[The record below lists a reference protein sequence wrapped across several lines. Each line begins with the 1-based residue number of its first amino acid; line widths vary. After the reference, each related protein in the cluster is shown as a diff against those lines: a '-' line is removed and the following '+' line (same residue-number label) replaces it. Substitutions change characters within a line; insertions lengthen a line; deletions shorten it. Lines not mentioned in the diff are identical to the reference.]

1 MEQPA
6 LLSIVRTD
14 ATYRFR
20 LDLPD
25 GPVAGGQEYSVDLS
39 VDARERLRRAL
50 QSASQSMQG
59 LVSTAQSLQASG
71 SLDLKRQT
79 TKLGAVND
87 ALLSLGR
94 YLFDAILP
102 IPLQEALRRLDT
114 ALLLSTNTPD
124 IPWEIMFDTST
135 KPGRYLS
142 QATSVGR
149 ITHSSREREMFQ
161 RPPLPDRP
169 TRKLGKRDTQ
179 GLSVL
184 FLVNPTGERP
194 GAEEEIATLC
204 TSLPEAVSRIILY
217 RQQANQLE
225 MRMRIS
231 AEAPHVLHYAGP
243 LPLSIG
249 IGGMSEPVLALAGNS
264 RLDVGAVEQLF
275 QTLPK
280 RPLVL
285 LSYHDDE
292 RHLRAGSSSLSQQ
305 ERDEAT
311 ERLAANLL
319 AAGAGAVMAMRWPV
333 STVRTREFVALFY
346 QDVSDGVTLGEALR
360 RARVSMAQHYIDDT
374 AWMSFVLYGD
384 PTQRLIASSL
394 SMRERP
400 LEPHYDAFDDSHIM
414 APILPSANT
423 PDRRFLRAVL
433 ELALGEARRMHK
445 DYLGTPHL
453 FIALTKLDGGC
464 TQDALRSLGFS
475 PKQVRDVI
483 RLALGS
489 GKANIDT
496 PILPTRRCKEILQT
510 AERNALTAGS
520 LMVDERAIAQAV
532 LSEGDGVTHELL
544 TKLGINPAQLIE
556 LIMQSSAHALLEL
569 VPSAGTSPEVVPEE
583 LPGALGP
590 DGPTKGNNSVLERL
604 GRDLTKQA
612 SNRQLTPL
620 IGRDKEIRLLMQTL
634 MLKDRNNPI
643 LIGDSGVGKTTIVGG
658 LAQRIVDGKVPPELR
673 GKRLIELS
681 ASSLVAGTK
690 YRGEFEE
697 RLLKVLEEAEGNG
710 DIILFI
716 DEMHLLIGTGRAAD
730 GSIDAAGIL
739 KPALAGGRLRC
750 IGATT
755 PQEYRTIEKD
765 AAMERRLRPIM
776 IEEASAEEA
785 LEILKGMRTLYE
797 QHHHAKITDEALN
810 AAVHLSVQ
818 YLPNL
823 RLPDKACSVLDEA
836 CSQARIFWMEN
847 NETREPLDE
856 TSETDEDEENEIEP
870 VITAP
875 MIAEMISYRTGIP
888 VRAPGRE
895 ERDRLLSLESRL
907 KSRVIG
913 QDEAISRV
921 AQAIQVARAGLK
933 PHNRPAGVFMFLG
946 PTGVGK
952 TELARALAAEVF
964 GSDEHL
970 IRVDMSE
977 YMEKHAVSRM
987 IGAPPGYVGYDQ
999 EGQLTG
1005 KLRRR
1010 PHCVVLLDELE
1021 KAHPE
1026 VFDLFLQVFDAG
1038 RLTDAQ
1044 GHTVDAQHAI
1054 WIMTSNVGTDM
1065 LGRSMPSGFRAN
1077 IKETGEAMQRDRL
1090 MDRLRETFRPEFLNR
1105 IDDVVIFH
1113 PLDQLQARA
1122 ITGLQLNELAGRL
1135 LEQGLILHADDSAV
1149 DLLCK
1154 EGFSQTQGARPL
1166 RRAIEKLLTVPL
1178 SLRILLA
1185 NIPQNGEVHVKAVD
1199 GKLLIDIREP
1209 ELPASPLPMVEEK
1222 MAVDAEISTM

>member
-14 ATYRFR
+14 ARYRFR

-25 GPVAGGQEYSVDLS
+25 GPAPTGQEYNNELNVET
-39 VDARERLRRAL
+39 RERLRRFL
-50 QSASQSMQG
+50 QSATQSMQ
-59 LVSTAQSLQASG
+59 SLAAMEM
-71 SLDLKRQT
+71 KRQT

-87 ALLSLGR
+87 SLLTLGR
-94 YLFDAILP
+94 FLFESLLP
-102 IPLQEALRRLDT
+102 APLQEALRRLD
-114 ALLLSTNTPD
+114 STLIISANTPD
-124 IPWEIMFDTST
+124 IPWELMFDAST
-135 KPGRYLS
+135 KPGRYLCHTL
-142 QATSVGR
+142 AIGR
-149 ITHSSREREMFQ
+149 LLHSGNRERETQ
-161 RPPLPDRP
+161 VRPSLSERP
-169 TRKLGKRDTQ
+169 MRKLGRRDTQ
-179 GLSVL
+179 GLTVM
-184 FLVNPTGERP
+184 FLVNPTGERSS
-194 GAEEEIATLC
+194 AEEEVASLC
-204 TSLPEAVSRIILY
+204 TTLPESVSRIILY

-225 MRMRIS
+225 MRMRIT
-231 AEAPHVLHYAGP
+231 AEMPHVLHYAGP
-243 LPLSIG
+243 LPLTTNAG
-249 IGGMSEPVLALAGNS
+249 DPVLALPGNS
-264 RLDVGAVEQLF
+264 RLDSNAVEQIL
-275 QTLPK
+275 QPLPK
-280 RPLVL
+280 RPLVF
-285 LSYHDDE
+285 LSCLEDE
-292 RHLRAGSSSLSQQ
+292 RTGRSGLNGQNQQ
-305 ERDEAT
+305 ERDELM
-311 ERLAANLL
+311 ERLVGNLL
-319 AAGAGAVMAMRWPV
+319 KAGAGSVLLLRWPV
-333 STVRTREFVALFY
+333 SMQRVAEFAALFY
-346 QDVSDGVTLGEALR
+346 QDVVDGVALGEALR
-360 RARVSMAQHYIDDT
+360 RARVTMAQHYIDDPS
-374 AWMSFVLYGD
+374 WMSFTLYGD
-384 PTQRLIASSL
+384 PMQRLVASSL
-394 SMRERP
+394 SEKERP
-400 LEPHYDAFDDSHIM
+400 LEPRLDPFEDTHIM
-414 APILPSANT
+414 APIFPSASA

-489 GKANIDT
+489 GKATSDT
-496 PILPTRRCKEILQT
+496 TILPTRRCKEILQT
-510 AERNALTAGS
+510 AERNAAAAGS
-520 LMVDERAIAQAV
+520 TAVDERSIAQAV

-544 TKLGINPAQLIE
+544 TKLGINPSQLIE
-556 LIMQSSAHALLEL
+556 LTMSSNARALLEL
-569 VPSAGTSPEVVPEE
+569 VPSVGASPEVIQEE
-583 LPGALGP
+583 LPGAIGP
-590 DGPTKGNNSVLERL
+590 DGGISTAKGSGSSVLERL

-612 SNRQLTPL
+612 SSQQLTPL
-620 IGRDKEIRLLMQTL
+620 IGRDKEIRQLMQTL

-697 RLLKVLEEAEGNG
+697 RLLKVLEEAEGDG
-710 DIILFI
+710 STILFI

-765 AAMERRLRPIM
+765 AAMERRLRPIQ
-776 IEEASAEEA
+776 IEEPSPEEA
-785 LEILKGMRTLYE
+785 LTILTGMRELYE
-797 QHHHAKITDEALN
+797 QHHHATITDEALQ
-810 AAVHLSVQ
+810 AAVNLSIQ

-836 CSQARIFWMEN
+836 CSQARVFSIEN
-847 NETREPLDE
+847 EDQD
-856 TSETDEDEENEIEP
+856 TSEEPDHP
-870 VITAP
+870 VIDAS
-875 MIAEMISYRTGIP
+875 MIAEIISSRTGIP
-888 VRAPGRE
+888 VKAPGRE
-895 ERDRLLSLESRL
+895 ERDRLLSLDARL
-907 KSRVIG
+907 RSRVIG

-933 PHNRPAGVFMFLG
+933 ARNRPSGVFMFLG

-987 IGAPPGYVGYDQ
+987 VGAPPGYVGYDQ

-1010 PHCVVLLDELE
+1010 PHCVVLLDEVE

-1065 LGRSMPSGFRAN
+1065 LGRSMPSGFRASM
-1077 IKETGEAMQRDRL
+1077 KGTAEEMQRDRI
-1090 MDRLRETFRPEFLNR
+1090 MERLRDTFRPEFLNR
-1105 IDDVVIFH
+1105 IDDIVIFH
-1113 PLDQLQARA
+1113 PLEQEQVRSIAR
-1122 ITGLQLNELAGRL
+1122 LQLNELAARL
-1135 LEQGLILHADDSAV
+1135 LDQGLILHADDSV
-1149 DLLCK
+1149 IDLLCK

-1166 RRAIEKLLTVPL
+1166 RRAAERLLTVPL

-1185 NIPQNGEVHVKAVD
+1185 NIPE
-1199 GKLLIDIREP
+1199 
-1209 ELPASPLPMVEEK
+1209 
-1222 MAVDAEISTM
+1222 

>member
-6 LLSIVRTD
+6 LLTILRTE
-14 ATYRFR
+14 TIYRFR
-20 LDLPD
+20 LELPESSSLAD
-25 GPVAGGQEYSVDLS
+25 QEYIIDLTPEI
-39 VDARERLRRAL
+39 RERLRRTR
-50 QSASQSMQG
+50 QSVAQYMQT
-59 LVSTAQSLQASG
+59 LAQA
-71 SLDLKRQT
+71 DVKRQT
-79 TKLGAVND
+79 MKLGVVND
-87 ALLSLGR
+87 SLLTLGR
-94 YLFDAILP
+94 FLFDQLLP
-102 IPLQEALRRLDT
+102 SQIQDALRRLDN
-114 ALLLSTNTPD
+114 ALIIETNTPE
-124 IPWEIMFDTST
+124 IPWELLFEGNAKS
-135 KPGRYLS
+135 GRFLCQHLS
-142 QATSVGR
+142 IGRQVSGREEVRHSVADRATRKVGR
-149 ITHSSREREMFQ
+149 REA
-161 RPPLPDRP
+161 
-169 TRKLGKRDTQ
+169 Q
-179 GLSVL
+179 GLTVM
-184 FLVNPTGERP
+184 FLVNPGSDRP
-194 GAEEEIATLC
+194 VAEEEVATLC
-204 TSLPEAVSRIILY
+204 TTLPESVSRIILY

-225 MRMRIS
+225 IKMRVGADS
-231 AEAPHVLHYAGP
+231 PHVLHYAGP
-243 LPLSIG
+243 VPLKVG
-249 IGGMSEPVLALAGNS
+249 EEPVLALGGSS
-264 RLDVGAVEQLF
+264 RLDSAAIEQLF
-275 QTLPK
+275 QSLPR
-280 RPLVL
+280 RPLVF
-285 LSYHDDE
+285 LSYHEDE
-292 RHLRAGSSSLSQQ
+292 RQGRNGSGAASQQ
-305 ERDEAT
+305 EREDSM
-311 ERLAANLL
+311 ERLANNLL
-319 AAGAGAVMAMRWPV
+319 VSGAGAVLAMRWPV
-333 STVRTREFVALFY
+333 NTQREREFAALFY
-346 QDVSDGVTLGEALR
+346 QEVADGVALGEAVR
-360 RARVSMAQHYIDDT
+360 RARVSMVQHRPDD
-374 AWMSFVLYGD
+374 ASWMSFVLYGD
-384 PTQRLIASSL
+384 PTLRLVTASVSTK
-394 SMRERP
+394 ERSS
-400 LEPHYDAFDDSHIM
+400 EPRFEPFDDNHLIP
-414 APILPSANT
+414 PIISSSNT
-423 PDRRFLRAVL
+423 LERRFLQEVL
-433 ELALGEARRMHK
+433 GLALMEARRMHK

-483 RLALGS
+483 RLALGN
-489 GKANIDT
+489 GKATSDT

-510 AERNALTAGS
+510 AEQNALSSGS
-520 LMVDERAIAQAV
+520 ATIDERAIAQAV

-556 LIMQSSAHALLEL
+556 LILASNARALLEL
-569 VPSAGTSPEVVPEE
+569 VPSVSANPVVAPAE
-583 LPGALGP
+583 LPIGISPDIGA
-590 DGPTKGNNSVLERL
+590 KGSNSVLERL

-612 SNRQLTPL
+612 TMKQLTPL

-697 RLLKVLEEAEGNG
+697 RLLKVLEEAEGSG

-776 IEEASAEEA
+776 IEEPAVDEA
-785 LEILKGMRTLYE
+785 LAILTGMRELYE
-797 QHHHAKITDEALN
+797 QHHHVTIAKETLH

-836 CSQARIFWMEN
+836 CSQARVF
-847 NETREPLDE
+847 LA
-856 TSETDEDEENEIEP
+856 EDEAESFEEDDDELAEQPI
-870 VITAP
+870 ITP
-875 MIAEMISYRTGIP
+875 SLIAEVISHRTGIP
-888 VRAPGRE
+888 VLAPGRE
-895 ERDRLLSLESRL
+895 ERDRLLNLEALL
-907 KSRVIG
+907 KRRVIG
-913 QDEAISRV
+913 QDVAIARV
-921 AQAIQVARAGLK
+921 TQAIQVARAGLK
-933 PHNRPAGVFMFLG
+933 PRNRPSGVFLFLG

-964 GSDEHL
+964 GSGEHL
-970 IRVDMSE
+970 IRIDMSE

-987 IGAPPGYVGYDQ
+987 VGAPPGYIGHDQ
-999 EGQLTG
+999 ERQLTG

-1010 PHCVVLLDELE
+1010 PHCVVLLAELE

-1065 LGRSMPSGFRAN
+1065 LGHSMPSGFRATV
-1077 IKETGEAMQRDRL
+1077 KGTAEELQRDRL
-1090 MDRLRETFRPEFLNR
+1090 LERLRQTFRPEFLNR
-1105 IDDVVIFH
+1105 VDEVVIF
-1113 PLDQLQARA
+1113 LRLGQKQARA
-1122 ITGLQLNELAGRL
+1122 ITRWQMNELGARL
-1135 LEQGLILHADDSAV
+1135 LEQGLTLHADDSAI

-1166 RRAIEKLLTVPL
+1166 RRAIERLLTVPL

-1185 NIPQNGEVHVKAVD
+1185 NIPEHGEVHVRAVE
-1199 GKLLIDIREP
+1199 GKLEIDIREP
-1209 ELPASPLPMVEEK
+1209 VNEGVDEVE
-1222 MAVDAEISTM
+1222 VDAEIDAF

>member
-1 MEQPA
+1 MEQAA
-6 LLSIVRTD
+6 LLSIIRTD
-14 ATYRFR
+14 THYRFR

-25 GPVAGGQEYSVDLS
+25 GPAGQEYNSELS
-39 VDARERLRRAL
+39 TETLTRLRRSL
-50 QSASQSMQG
+50 QSAAQSMQA
-59 LVSTAQSLQASG
+59 LAVMEV
-71 SLDLKRQT
+71 KRQT

-87 ALLSLGR
+87 SLLTLGR
-94 YLFDAILP
+94 FLFESLLP
-102 IPLQEALRRLDT
+102 APLQESLRRLDSS
-114 ALLLSTNTPD
+114 LLLSTNTPD
-124 IPWEIMFDTST
+124 IPWELMFDNGAR
-135 KPGRYLS
+135 PGRYLCNMLG
-142 QATSVGR
+142 TGR
-149 ITHSSREREMFQ
+149 VLSSASRERPTLGE
-161 RPPLPDRP
+161 RP
-169 TRKLGKRDTQ
+169 TRRMGRREAQ

-194 GAEEEIATLC
+194 GAEEEVASLC
-204 TSLPEAVSRIILY
+204 TTLPESVSRIILY

-225 MRMRIS
+225 MRMRVGS
-231 AEAPHVLHYAGP
+231 DSPHVLHYAGP
-243 LPLSIG
+243 LPLTQG
-249 IGGMSEPVLALAGNS
+249 NGDPVLALSGNS
-264 RLDVGAVEQLF
+264 RLDSGAVEQLF
-275 QTLPK
+275 QSLPR
-280 RPLVL
+280 RPLVF
-285 LSYHDDE
+285 LSCQEDE
-292 RHLRAGSSSLSQQ
+292 RGSRAGANGQGQQ
-305 ERDEAT
+305 EHDEVM
-311 ERLAANLL
+311 EREAGSLL
-319 AAGAGAVMAMRWPV
+319 AAGAGAVVALRWPV
-333 STVRTREFVALFY
+333 STQRVSEFAALFY
-346 QDVSDGVTLGEALR
+346 QDVADGVTLGEALR
-360 RARVSMAQHYIDDT
+360 RARITMAQHYIDDT
-374 AWMSFVLYGD
+374 SWMSFVLYGD
-384 PTQRLIASSL
+384 PLQRLVTSALSSK
-394 SMRERP
+394 ERP
-400 LEPHYDAFDDSHIM
+400 IEPRLDPFDDSHIM
-414 APILPSANT
+414 APMLSSSGT

-433 ELALGEARRMHK
+433 ELSLGEARRMHK

-464 TQDALRSLGFS
+464 TQDALRNLGFS

-489 GKANIDT
+489 GKATSDT
-496 PILPTRRCKEILQT
+496 TILPTRRCKEILQT
-510 AERNALTAGS
+510 AERTAASAGS
-520 LMVDERAIAQAV
+520 ATVDERSIAQAV
-532 LSEGDGVTHELL
+532 LSENDGVTHELL
-544 TKLGINPAQLIE
+544 MKLGINPTQLIE
-556 LIMQSSAHALLEL
+556 LIMSSSARALLEL
-569 VPSAGTSPEVVPEE
+569 VPSVGASPEVVPEE
-583 LPGALGP
+583 LPGALGA
-590 DGPTKGNNSVLERL
+590 DGPIGAKGGGNSVLERL

-612 SNRQLTPL
+612 STKQLTPL

-673 GKRLIELS
+673 DKRLIELS

-697 RLLKVLEEAEGNG
+697 RLLKVLEEAEGSGN
-710 DIILFI
+710 IILFI

-765 AAMERRLRPIM
+765 AAMERRLRPIL
-776 IEEASAEEA
+776 IEEPSLEEA
-785 LEILKGMRTLYE
+785 LTILTGMRELYE
-797 QHHHAKITDEALN
+797 QHHHATITDDALQ
-810 AAVHLSVQ
+810 AAVNLSVQ

-836 CSQARIFWMEN
+836 CSQARVF
-847 NETREPLDE
+847 
-856 TSETDEDEENEIEP
+856 SVENEPSSSGKTEEIDHP
-870 VITAP
+870 VISAP
-875 MIAEMISYRTGIP
+875 MIAEVISYRTGIP
-888 VRAPGRE
+888 VKAPGRE
-895 ERDRLLSLESRL
+895 ERDRLLTLDARL
-907 KSRVIG
+907 RARVIG
-913 QDEAISRV
+913 QDEAVSRV

-933 PHNRPAGVFMFLG
+933 PRNRPAGVFMFLG

-964 GSDEHL
+964 GSDDHL

-987 IGAPPGYVGYDQ
+987 VGAPPGYVGYDQ

-1010 PHCVVLLDELE
+1010 PHCVVLLDEVE

-1054 WIMTSNVGTDM
+1054 WIMTSNVGTEM
-1065 LGRSMPSGFRAN
+1065 LGRSMPSGFRASM
-1077 IKETGEAMQRDRL
+1077 KGTGEEMQRDRL

-1113 PLDQLQARA
+1113 PLEPQQVRSIAL
-1122 ITGLQLNELAGRL
+1122 LQLNDLAARL
-1135 LEQGLILHADDSAV
+1135 LDQGLTLHAEDSAV

-1166 RRAIEKLLTVPL
+1166 RRSIERLLTVPL
-1178 SLRILLA
+1178 SMRILLA
-1185 NIPQNGEVHVKAVD
+1185 NIPEHGEVHVSAVD
-1199 GKLLIDIREP
+1199 GKLEIDIREP
-1209 ELPASPLPMVEEK
+1209 CPVVEEEEPVLDTEVS
-1222 MAVDAEISTM
+1222 AG

>member
-1 MEQPA
+1 MEQAA
-6 LLSIVRTD
+6 LLSIIRTD
-14 ATYRFR
+14 THYRFR

-25 GPVAGGQEYSVDLS
+25 GPAGQEYNSELS
-39 VDARERLRRAL
+39 TETLTRLRRSL
-50 QSASQSMQG
+50 QSAAQSMQA
-59 LVSTAQSLQASG
+59 LAVMEV
-71 SLDLKRQT
+71 KRQT

-87 ALLSLGR
+87 SLLTLGR
-94 YLFDAILP
+94 FLFESLLP
-102 IPLQEALRRLDT
+102 APLQESLRRLDSS
-114 ALLLSTNTPD
+114 LLLSTNTPD
-124 IPWEIMFDTST
+124 IPWELMFDNGAR
-135 KPGRYLS
+135 PGRYLCNMLG
-142 QATSVGR
+142 TGR
-149 ITHSSREREMFQ
+149 VLSSASRERPTLGE
-161 RPPLPDRP
+161 RP
-169 TRKLGKRDTQ
+169 TRRMGRREAQ

-194 GAEEEIATLC
+194 GAEEEVASLC
-204 TSLPEAVSRIILY
+204 TTLPESVSRIILY

-225 MRMRIS
+225 MRMRVGS
-231 AEAPHVLHYAGP
+231 DSPHVLHYAGS
-243 LPLSIG
+243 LPLTQG
-249 IGGMSEPVLALAGNS
+249 NGDPVLALSGNS
-264 RLDVGAVEQLF
+264 RLDSGAVEQLF
-275 QTLPK
+275 QSLPR
-280 RPLVL
+280 RPLVF
-285 LSYHDDE
+285 LSCQEDE
-292 RHLRAGSSSLSQQ
+292 RGSRAGANGQGQQ
-305 ERDEAT
+305 EHDEVM
-311 ERLAANLL
+311 EREAGSLL
-319 AAGAGAVMAMRWPV
+319 AAGAGAVVALRWPV
-333 STVRTREFVALFY
+333 STQRVSEFAALFY
-346 QDVSDGVTLGEALR
+346 QDVADGVTLGEALR
-360 RARVSMAQHYIDDT
+360 RARITMAQHYIDDT
-374 AWMSFVLYGD
+374 SWMSFVLYGD
-384 PTQRLIASSL
+384 PLQRLVTSALASK
-394 SMRERP
+394 ERP
-400 LEPHYDAFDDSHIM
+400 IEPRLDPFDDSHIM
-414 APILPSANT
+414 APMLSSSGT

-433 ELALGEARRMHK
+433 ELSLGEARRMHK

-464 TQDALRSLGFS
+464 TQDALRNLGFS

-489 GKANIDT
+489 GKATSDT
-496 PILPTRRCKEILQT
+496 TILPTRRCKEILQT
-510 AERNALTAGS
+510 AERTAASAGS
-520 LMVDERAIAQAV
+520 ATVDERSIAQAV
-532 LSEGDGVTHELL
+532 LSENDGVTHELL
-544 TKLGINPAQLIE
+544 MKLGINPTQLIE
-556 LIMQSSAHALLEL
+556 LIMSSSARALLEL
-569 VPSAGTSPEVVPEE
+569 VPSVGASPEVVPEE
-583 LPGALGP
+583 LPGALGA
-590 DGPTKGNNSVLERL
+590 DGPIGAKGGGNSVLERL

-612 SNRQLTPL
+612 STKQLTPL

-673 GKRLIELS
+673 DKRLIELS

-697 RLLKVLEEAEGNG
+697 RLLKVLEEAEGSGN
-710 DIILFI
+710 IILFI

-765 AAMERRLRPIM
+765 AAMERRLRPIL
-776 IEEASAEEA
+776 IEEPSQEEA
-785 LEILKGMRTLYE
+785 LTILTGMRELYE
-797 QHHHAKITDEALN
+797 QHHHATITDDALQ
-810 AAVHLSVQ
+810 AAVNLSVQ

-836 CSQARIFWMEN
+836 CSQARVF
-847 NETREPLDE
+847 
-856 TSETDEDEENEIEP
+856 SVENEPSSSGKTEEIDHP
-870 VITAP
+870 VISAP
-875 MIAEMISYRTGIP
+875 MIAEVISYRTGIP
-888 VRAPGRE
+888 VKAPGRE
-895 ERDRLLSLESRL
+895 ERDRLLTLDARL
-907 KSRVIG
+907 RARVIG
-913 QDEAISRV
+913 QDEAVSRV

-933 PHNRPAGVFMFLG
+933 PRNRPAGVFMFLG

-964 GSDEHL
+964 GSDDHL

-987 IGAPPGYVGYDQ
+987 VGAPPGYVGYDQ

-1010 PHCVVLLDELE
+1010 PHCVVLLDEVE

-1054 WIMTSNVGTDM
+1054 WIMTSNVGTEM
-1065 LGRSMPSGFRAN
+1065 LGRSMPSGFRASM
-1077 IKETGEAMQRDRL
+1077 KGTGEEMQRDRL

-1113 PLDQLQARA
+1113 PLEPQQVRSIAL
-1122 ITGLQLNELAGRL
+1122 LQLNDLAARL
-1135 LEQGLILHADDSAV
+1135 LDQGLTLHAEDSAV

-1166 RRAIEKLLTVPL
+1166 RRCIERLLTVPL
-1178 SLRILLA
+1178 SMRILLA
-1185 NIPQNGEVHVKAVD
+1185 NIPEHGEVHVSAVD
-1199 GKLLIDIREP
+1199 GKLEIDIREP
-1209 ELPASPLPMVEEK
+1209 CTELAEEESELDTEVNAS
-1222 MAVDAEISTM
+1222 

>member
-6 LLSIVRTD
+6 LLSIIRTD
-14 ATYRFR
+14 THYRFR

-25 GPVAGGQEYSVDLS
+25 GPVGQEYNTDLTTET
-39 VDARERLRRAL
+39 RERLRRAL
-50 QSASQSMQG
+50 QAAN
-59 LVSTAQSLQASG
+59 LNNQASDNRRQPSRVAPTND
-71 SLDLKRQT
+71 SLV
-79 TKLGAVND
+79 A
-87 ALLSLGR
+87 LGR
-94 YLFDAILP
+94 FLFDSLLP
-102 IPLQEALRRLDT
+102 APLQDTLRRLDI
-114 ALLLSTNTPD
+114 ALIISTNTPE
-124 IPWEIMFDTST
+124 IPWELLFDSNA
-135 KPGRYLS
+135 KSRRYLGQS
-142 QATSVGR
+142 LSIGR
-149 ITHSSREREMFQ
+149 LTLHDRDLVQRSSYDRSLRNKSNKRE
-161 RPPLPDRP
+161 
-169 TRKLGKRDTQ
+169 TQ

-184 FLVNPTGERP
+184 FLVNPTSERSAV
-194 GAEEEIATLC
+194 AEEEVASLC
-204 TSLPEAVSRIILY
+204 TSLPESITRIILY

-225 MRMRIS
+225 MRVRMS
-231 AEAPHVLHYAGP
+231 TEPPHVLHYAGP
-243 LPLSIG
+243 LPI
-249 IGGMSEPVLALAGNS
+249 ISEDNEPELPLAGNS
-264 RLDVGAVEQLF
+264 RLDNEALEQLF
-275 QTLPK
+275 QGLPK
-280 RPLVL
+280 HPLVF
-285 LSYHDDE
+285 LSLQEDE
-292 RHLRAGSSSLSQQ
+292 SAHRKVTG
-305 ERDEAT
+305 
-311 ERLAANLL
+311 NLL
-319 AAGAGAVMAMRWPV
+319 NQSRRDDQFEQLASSMLTAGAGAVIFQRWPIAPA
-333 STVRTREFVALFY
+333 RAREFMTLFY
-346 QDVSDGVTLGEALR
+346 QDVADGVTLGEAMCH
-360 RARVSMAQHYIDDT
+360 ARTTMMQRYLEDT
-374 AWMSFVLYGD
+374 ASLAFVLYGD
-384 PTQRLIASSL
+384 PTQHLVISTLSNKERL
-394 SMRERP
+394 
-400 LEPHYDAFDDSHIM
+400 LEPHIDPFDDSQLM
-414 APILPSANT
+414 SPLLSSANA

-433 ELALGEARRMHK
+433 EFALGEARRMHK

-464 TQDALRSLGFS
+464 TQDALRNLGFS

-483 RLALGS
+483 RMALGT
-489 GKANIDT
+489 GKANSDT

-510 AERNALTAGS
+510 AERNAVSANSS
-520 LMVDERAIAQAV
+520 LVDERAIAQAV

-544 TKLGINPAQLIE
+544 TKLGINPSQFIE
-556 LIMQSSAHALLEL
+556 MIVTSNAHALLEL
-569 VPSAGTSPEVVPEE
+569 VPSATANPEILPEE
-583 LPGALGP
+583 IPGAINP
-590 DGPTKGNNSVLERL
+590 DLASKGGNSALEKL

-612 SNRQLTPL
+612 SNRQLPPL
-620 IGRDKEIRLLMQTL
+620 IGREKELRQLMQTL

-643 LIGDSGVGKTTIVGG
+643 LIGDSGVGKTTIVTG
-658 LAQRIVDGKVPPELR
+658 LAQKIVDGKVPPELR

-697 RLLKVLEEAEGNG
+697 RLLKVLEEAETSGNV
-710 DIILFI
+710 ILFI

-755 PQEYRTIEKD
+755 PQEFRLIEKD
-765 AAMERRLRPIM
+765 AAMERRLRPIT
-776 IEEASAEEA
+776 IEEPTTEDA
-785 LEILKGMRTLYE
+785 LVILKGMRTLYE
-797 QHHHAKITDEALN
+797 EHHHATITNEALS
-810 AAVHLSVQ
+810 AAVNLSVQ

-836 CSQARIFWMEN
+836 CSQARVFY
-847 NETREPLDE
+847 NEDDDLEQDE
-856 TSETDEDEENEIEP
+856 LEGTTVSP
-870 VITAP
+870 VITAA
-875 MIAEMISYRTGIP
+875 MIADVISSRTGIP

-913 QDEAISRV
+913 QDEAIKRV
-921 AQAIQVARAGLK
+921 SQAIQVARAGLK
-933 PHNRPAGVFMFLG
+933 PRNRPVGVFMFLG

-964 GSDEHL
+964 GSDEHM

-1044 GHTVDAQHAI
+1044 GHMVDAQHAI
-1054 WIMTSNVGTDM
+1054 WIMTSNVGTEM

-1077 IKETGEAMQRDRL
+1077 LKDQAEEMQRDRL
-1090 MDRLRETFRPEFLNR
+1090 MDRLRQTFRPEFLNR

-1113 PLDQLQARA
+1113 PLDKRQAYEITRLQ
-1122 ITGLQLNELAGRL
+1122 INELASRL
-1135 LEQGLILHADDSAV
+1135 LEQGLVLHTDDSAI

-1166 RRAIEKLLTVPL
+1166 RRVIERMLTVPL

-1185 NIPQNGEVHVKAVD
+1185 NIPQNGEVHVSAID
-1199 GKLLIDIREP
+1199 NKLEIDIREP
-1209 ELPASPLPMVEEK
+1209 SVEVVEEE
-1222 MAVDAEISTM
+1222 ALESLEDRASSELEAHQA